1 MIPPDISQQSDYIV
15 LQISQEAIQ
24 NCDTSEYVALLH
36 GITDSL
42 QSFEVAF
49 QKYVLLISGYDDD
62 PRELYQIPEVVSF
75 IKDLNSKLP
84 FWLYFVNTSDKKFFS
99 WMIACLCQAMS
110 LDQDEETIY
119 ADFNAEAYN
128 DLIEYQFRNIV
139 KLMSGLGMRESI
151 QEKVLKALSAN
162 LASLMVVENGSIN
175 DSDGNLSYNFFTV
188 RHTPQSSHF
197 LVKQTD

>member
-1 MIPPDISQQSDYIV
+1 MQVLIPPDISQQSDYIV

-24 NCDTSEYVALLH
+24 NCDTSEYVSLLH
-36 GITDSL
+36 GATGSL
-42 QSFEVAF
+42 QSFEAAF
-49 QKYVLLISGYDDD
+49 QKYVFLISGYDDD

-119 ADFNAEAYN
+119 ADFNADAYN
-128 DLIEYQFRNIV
+128 DLIEYQFSNIV
-139 KLMSGLGMRESI
+139 KLMSGLGMGESI

-162 LASLMVVENGSIN
+162 LASLMVVEN
-175 DSDGNLSYNFFTV
+175 
-188 RHTPQSSHF
+188 
-197 LVKQTD
+197 

>member
-1 MIPPDISQQSDYIV
+1 MNEFVSSSPNLGQQSDHIV

-36 GITDSL
+36 DATGTV
-42 QSFEVAF
+42 QSFESVF

-84 FWLYFVNTSDKKFFS
+84 FWLYFVNTTDKRFFS

-119 ADFNAEAYN
+119 ADFNADAYN
-128 DLIEYQFRNIV
+128 DLIETQFSNIV
-139 KLMSGLGMRESI
+139 NLMSGLGMGESI
-151 QEKVLKALSAN
+151 QEKVLKELSAN
-162 LASLMVVENGSIN
+162 LASLMVVEN
-175 DSDGNLSYNFFTV
+175 
-188 RHTPQSSHF
+188 
-197 LVKQTD
+197 

>member
-1 MIPPDISQQSDYIV
+1 MNEFDSSPPDISQQSDYTV

-24 NCDTSEYVALLH
+24 NCDTSEYVTLLH
-36 GITDSL
+36 GATGSL

-49 QKYVLLISGYDDD
+49 QKYVFLISGYDEDQ
-62 PRELYQIPEVVSF
+62 RELYQIPEVVSF

-110 LDQDEETIY
+110 LDQDDEAIY
-119 ADFNAEAYN
+119 ADFNADAYN

-139 KLMSGLGMRESI
+139 KLMTGLGMGESI
-151 QEKVLKALSAN
+151 QEKVLKELSTN
-162 LASLMVVENGSIN
+162 LAALMVVEN
-175 DSDGNLSYNFFTV
+175 
-188 RHTPQSSHF
+188 
-197 LVKQTD
+197 

>member
-1 MIPPDISQQSDYIV
+1 MNEYVSSPPDISQQSDYTV

-24 NCDTSEYVALLH
+24 NCDTSEYVSLLH
-36 GITDSL
+36 GATGSL
-42 QSFEVAF
+42 QSFEAAF
-49 QKYVLLISGYDDD
+49 QKYVFLISGYDDD

-119 ADFNAEAYN
+119 ADFNADAYN
-128 DLIEYQFRNIV
+128 DLIEYQFSNIV
-139 KLMSGLGMRESI
+139 KLMSGLEMGESI
-151 QEKVLKALSAN
+151 QEKVLKELSTN
-162 LASLMVVENGSIN
+162 LATLMVVEN
-175 DSDGNLSYNFFTV
+175 
-188 RHTPQSSHF
+188 
-197 LVKQTD
+197 

>member
-1 MIPPDISQQSDYIV
+1 MQVLIPPDIAPQSDHIV
-15 LQISQEAIQ
+15 LQISQENIKDC
-24 NCDTSEYVALLH
+24 NTSEYVTLLH
-36 GITDSL
+36 GATGTI

-49 QKYVLLISGYDDD
+49 QRYVFLISGYDDD

-99 WMIACLCQAMS
+99 WIIACLCQAMS

-119 ADFNAEAYN
+119 ADFNADAYN

-139 KLMSGLGMRESI
+139 KLMSGLEMGESI

-162 LASLMVVENGSIN
+162 LASLMVVEN
-175 DSDGNLSYNFFTV
+175 
-188 RHTPQSSHF
+188 
-197 LVKQTD
+197 